1 MRQGRM
7 TRGFTLIELMVT
19 ALIVLTA
26 ICGLLLA
33 IYNRVAL
40 DGLNKHR
47 VIAVNDAQSCLEEI
61 KALSY
66 DNIIS
71 SYNCSCENDSVTVT
85 GQGTN
90 LKMVTVVINRPWRQK
105 NESFS
110 VSTLIAK

>member
-1 MRQGRM
+1 MQQKRR

-40 DGLNKHR
+40 DELNKQR

-61 KALSY
+61 KSLSY

-71 SYNCSCENDSVTVT
+71 SYNCSCENESVTVT
-85 GQGTN
+85 EPETD
-90 LKMVTVVINRPWRQK
+90 LKMVIVTINRTWRQK
-105 NESFS
+105 DESFS
-110 VSTLIAK
+110 LSTLIAK